1 MKKIL
6 ILVFIILIII
16 IATLFFTKNKTSN
29 LITTTPSITYT
40 GVVYME
46 GIELAQGWK
55 TYQNNQFYF
64 KDGKKYTG
72 ILNDEYLIDGV
83 IQNQAIETKVEDI
96 ITGPDQGLIN
106 YNLPLSKL
114 IESYLNQEGLASSQ
128 VAFSYY
134 NITNSNQID
143 FNETQMM
150 TLGSTYKLPLNMLVT
165 DKINQG
171 IFKENQIVSIRTLD
185 NREDEEYS
193 DFISE
198 YGESTSIKTLQKTSL
213 VLSNNISSESL
224 MMLLGGW
231 TNTMNQIKKYGF
243 YISSTD
249 NISSTSHFLSG
260 LKYLYNHSNEYQDII
275 NYMLMANPNEYY
287 KNLNKDTEIAHKYGL
302 YDDAMNDIAIVYSK
316 KPYLIAL
323 FTSNLTYTQFC
334 DITKLIHQW
343 HLHNE

>member
-1 MKKIL
+1 MKKIIFL
-6 ILVFIILIII
+6 ILIILIIT
-16 IATLFFTKNKTSN
+16 TLFFTKNKTST
-29 LITTTPSITYT
+29 LITTTPSMTYN

-55 TYQNNQFYF
+55 HYENNEIYF
-64 KDGKKYTG
+64 KDGEKYTG
-72 ILNDEYLIDGV
+72 ILNGEYLINGV
-83 IQNQAIETKVEDI
+83 IQSQVVETKVGDT
-96 ITGPDQGLIN
+96 ITEPNQSLIN
-106 YNLPLSKL
+106 YNLPLNEL
-114 IESYLNQEGLASSQ
+114 IETYLNQQGLASSQ

-150 TLGSTYKLPLNMLVT
+150 KLGSTYKLPLNMLVS

-287 KNLNKDTEIAHKYGL
+287 KDLNKDIEIAHKYGL
-302 YDDAMNDIAIVYSK
+302 YDDAINDIAIVYCK